1 MLHLWLL
8 KTAQNHPLLVELKN
22 GEAYN
27 GHLVSCDN
35 WMNTNLR
42 EVICKSRDRDN
53 FWLMPECYI
62 RSSTIKYLRIPNE
75 IIDTVKEEVAAKG
88 RGRGGLQQKRQKGH
102 GTGGCWARRDP
113 TDQQRSARKEAGQRG
128 GQTVSRP
135 SVPQR
140 LSRNH
145 RASAPTP
152 EAAFL
157 RSSL

>member
-35 WMNTNLR
+35 WMNTDLR

-62 RSSTIKYLRIPNE
+62 RSSTIKYLRNPDE
-75 IIDTVKEEVAAKG
+75 IIDTVKEEVAAK
-88 RGRGGLQQKRQKGH
+88 GRGGLQQKRQKGH
-102 GTGGCWARRDP
+102 GTGGAGRGGIPRTSRDQPERRP
-113 TDQQRSARKEAGQRG
+113 GREAGKQ
-128 GQTVSRP
+128 
-135 SVPQR
+135 
-140 LSRNH
+140 
-145 RASAPTP
+145 
-152 EAAFL
+152 
-157 RSSL
+157 